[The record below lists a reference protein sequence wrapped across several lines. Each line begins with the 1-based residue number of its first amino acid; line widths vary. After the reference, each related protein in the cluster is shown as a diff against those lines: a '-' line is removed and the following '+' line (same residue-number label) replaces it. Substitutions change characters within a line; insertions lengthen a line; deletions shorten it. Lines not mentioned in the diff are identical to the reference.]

1 MNKASSLASGGVVIA
16 IAVAF
21 KLFAKTAIFA
31 SLFGGV
37 AVVNNMYE
45 SSVIKVRN
53 EVKEFNKKNPKE
65 PIYMNEEGRE
75 LIFNDVVSDVADND
89 LKNVSQ
95 NALNDVRG
103 SLKKETLD
111 FIEKNKDTVSNYFL
125 IKHGW
130 TETHKVKTQNDKL
143 IVSYTINGAELN

>member
-53 EVKEFNKKNPKE
+53 EVKEFNKK
-65 PIYMNEEGRE
+65 I
-75 LIFNDVVSDVADND
+75 
-89 LKNVSQ
+89 LKN
-95 NALNDVRG
+95 LF
-103 SLKKETLD
+103 T
-111 FIEKNKDTVSNYFL
+111 
-125 IKHGW
+125 
-130 TETHKVKTQNDKL
+130 
-143 IVSYTINGAELN
+143 

>member
-1 MNKASSLASGGVVIA
+1 
-16 IAVAF
+16 
-21 KLFAKTAIFA
+21 
-31 SLFGGV
+31 
-37 AVVNNMYE
+37 
-45 SSVIKVRN
+45 
-53 EVKEFNKKNPKE
+53 
-65 PIYMNEEGRE
+65 MNEEGRE